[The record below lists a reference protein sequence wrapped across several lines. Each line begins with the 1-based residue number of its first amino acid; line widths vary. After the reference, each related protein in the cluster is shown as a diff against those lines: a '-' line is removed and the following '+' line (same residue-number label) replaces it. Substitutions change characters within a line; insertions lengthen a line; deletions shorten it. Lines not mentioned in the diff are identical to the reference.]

1 MRRLGAV
8 VALAGAAALLSGCVY
23 DPYTGTYNPCCS
35 YYGYPYYRYPPPY
48 YPPPQGYP
56 PAQPQGYPQGYPP
69 GQPQSYPQGYPPP
82 AQQGYAPGQPQAYTP
97 GQPQGYAAE
106 PPEQEQGSY
115 QSQPLAPPQPQPGA
129 SAYPQ
134 AGGGGLVQR
143 FANANVTHDGR
154 LTRGQAE
161 AGMPMVARNFDTIDI
176 EHKGYVTLP
185 EIRAFAA
192 ERRAA
197 GQSATE

>member
-8 VALAGAAALLSGCVY
+8 VALAGATALLSGCAY
-23 DPYTGTYNPCCS
+23 DPYTGTYYPCCS
-35 YYGYPYYRYPPPY
+35 YYGNPYYGYPPPY

-56 PAQPQGYPQGYPP
+56 QGQPQVYPQGYPQGQPQGYPP
-69 GQPQSYPQGYPPP
+69 GQP
-82 AQQGYAPGQPQAYTP
+82 GYAPGPL
-97 GQPQGYAAE
+97 G
-106 PPEQEQGSY
+106 QEQGSY
-115 QSQPLAPPQPQPGA
+115 QSQSLAPPAPQSYA

-154 LTRGQAE
+154 LTREQAE

-185 EIRAFAA
+185 EIRAFAD

-197 GQSATE
+197 GQTETE

>member
-8 VALAGAAALLSGCVY
+8 VVLAGAAALLSGCVY
-23 DPYTGTYNPCCS
+23 DPYTGSYYPCCS
-35 YYGYPYYRYPPPY
+35 YYGNPYYRYPPAY

-56 PAQPQGYPQGYPP
+56 QGYPSGQPQGYPSGQPQGYPSGQPQGYPP
-69 GQPQSYPQGYPPP
+69 GQSQGYPS
-82 AQQGYAPGQPQAYTP
+82 
-97 GQPQGYAAE
+97 GQPQGYV
-106 PPEQEQGSY
+106 PGQEQGSY
-115 QSQPLAPPQPQPGA
+115 QAQPLSPPPPQPGA

-134 AGGGGLVQR
+134 GGGGGLVQR
-143 FANANVTHDGR
+143 FATANVTHDGR
-154 LTRGQAE
+154 LTREQAGS
-161 AGMPMVARNFDTIDI
+161 GMPMVARNFDTIDI
-176 EHKGYVTLP
+176 EHKGYITLP

>member
-1 MRRLGAV
+1 MWRLGAV
-8 VALAGAAALLSGCVY
+8 VALVGAAALLSGCVY
-23 DPYTGTYNPCCS
+23 NPYTGTYDPCCS

-56 PAQPQGYPQGYPP
+56 PAQSQGYYPS
-69 GQPQSYPQGYPPP
+69 GQPQGSYPS
-82 AQQGYAPGQPQAYTP
+82 
-97 GQPQGYAAE
+97 GQPQGYY
-106 PPEQEQGSY
+106 PPPQPQSYAPGPAGEEQGSY
-115 QSQPLAPPQPQPGA
+115 QSQPLPPPPQPGA

-134 AGGGGLVQR
+134 RGGGGLVQH
-143 FANANVTHDGR
+143 FASANVTHDGR
-154 LTRGQAE
+154 LTREQAE
-161 AGMPMVARNFDTIDI
+161 SGMPMVARNFDTIDI

>member
-56 PAQPQGYPQGYPP
+56 QGQPQGYPQGY
-69 GQPQSYPQGYPPP
+69 PP
-82 AQQGYAPGQPQAYTP
+82 AQQGYAPGQPQAYAS

-106 PPEQEQGSY
+106 PPGQEQGSY
-115 QSQPLAPPQPQPGA
+115 QSQPLPPPQPQPGA

-154 LTRGQAE
+154 LTREQAE
-161 AGMPMVARNFDTIDI
+161 SGMPMVARNFDTIDI

>member
-8 VALAGAAALLSGCVY
+8 VALAGAATLLSGCVY
-23 DPYTGTYNPCCS
+23 DPYTGTYYPCCS

-56 PAQPQGYPQGYPP
+56 PG
-69 GQPQSYPQGYPPP
+69 
-82 AQQGYAPGQPQAYTP
+82 APP
-97 GQPQGYAAE
+97 GQPQGYY
-106 PPEQEQGSY
+106 PPGPPGQGSY
-115 QSQPLAPPQPQPGA
+115 QAQPLPPPPPRPGA

-134 AGGGGLVQR
+134 GGGLAQR
-143 FANANVTHDGR
+143 FANANVTRDGR
-154 LTRGQAE
+154 LTREQAQAE
-161 AGMPMVARNFDTIDI
+161 MPMVARNFDTIDI

-185 EIRAFAA
+185 EIRTFAA

-197 GQSATE
+197 GQTATD